1 MNLESNPIDINWPTH
16 YNSDDVAMCE
26 TILRWIESREQSQSW
41 LAKRA
46 RMSASLVNQVLKGK
60 YGNERGSSPTTH
72 IVKMHQ
78 TITHFE
84 ETEERVPVVQT
95 SVFKLAQLCCNA
107 VRTDRTMGAFTGIVG
122 TGKTFALKHYVS
134 THPNTYMLRG
144 RRGLNAPA
152 LIKRLIS
159 LTGTHIDKG
168 AQLDDKFD
176 ALIDALAETD
186 SLLIVDEA
194 ENITDM
200 ALHYIR
206 TLHDETGVGVVL
218 AGTEDLLG
226 KVMPESSIFHQIGS
240 RITFKP
246 ATIRGITRNDADQV
260 ALASF
265 KGELDSEVLD
275 AMWTYSAG
283 SIRQL
288 TKAII
293 PHVKRF
299 AHGKGQELN
308 AELIHKIAKQV
319 LNLAPASGV
328 RRSVQE
334 VR

>member
-1 MNLESNPIDINWPTH
+1 MNNESTIIDINWPPH
-16 YNSDDVAMCE
+16 YNSEDVVNCE
-26 TILRWIESREQSQSW
+26 TVLRWIESREQSQSW
-41 LAKRA
+41 LAKRS
-46 RMSASLVNQVLKGK
+46 RVSASLVNQVLKGR
-60 YGNERGSSPTTH
+60 YGTERGSSPTPH
-72 IVKMHQ
+72 ITKMLQ
-78 TITHFE
+78 AITHFE

-134 THPNTYMLRG
+134 THPNTYLLRG

-152 LIKRLIS
+152 LIKRLIAI
-159 LTGTHIDKG
+159 TGTHIEKR

-176 ALIDALAETD
+176 ALIDALADTD

-206 TLHDETGVGVVL
+206 TLHDETGMGVVL

-240 RITFKP
+240 RITFRP

-260 ALASF
+260 VMASF
-265 KGELDSEVLD
+265 KDDIDTDVLD

-288 TKAII
+288 TKALI

-299 AHGKGQELN
+299 AYAKGHGLT
-308 AELIHKIAKQV
+308 AELVHKIAKQV
-319 LNLAPASGV
+319 LNLAPATGA
-328 RRSVQE
+328 RRSIQE
-334 VR
+334 VK